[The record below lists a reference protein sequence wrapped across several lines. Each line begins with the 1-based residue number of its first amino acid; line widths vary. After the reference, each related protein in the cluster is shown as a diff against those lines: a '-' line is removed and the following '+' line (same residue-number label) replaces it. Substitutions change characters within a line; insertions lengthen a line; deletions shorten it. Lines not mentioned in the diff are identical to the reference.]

1 MLVKSTGTFF
11 ARSARATQRAACSP
25 GSTTAAS
32 TSSPAR
38 FPPANRT
45 GSCPRR
51 RTTSSSNALMSLC
64 GSQMRTRATDPGS
77 STAAGIELRGW
88 YECGMN
94 ARPRVLVVDDDEDI
108 RTLVRALLER
118 AGYAVDE
125 ADSGRA
131 ALRNLFSSAP
141 ALVILDV
148 TMPDLDGYQ
157 TLERIRDLSD
167 VPVIMLTARTQ
178 ELEKVRGL
186 SAGADDY
193 VAKPF
198 GRQELL
204 ARVQAL
210 LRRTGGKSEVLEA
223 YADDFV
229 QIEYAQRKVVVQG
242 REVQLTPLEFKLLA
256 AFVQNPNQVLSRDQL
271 LELVW
276 GDPYGVSGDQ
286 VKLYV
291 GYLRRKLCPGEPDS
305 APVETVRGFGYR
317 YRKS

>member
-1 MLVKSTGTFF
+1 
-11 ARSARATQRAACSP
+11 
-25 GSTTAAS
+25 
-32 TSSPAR
+32 
-38 FPPANRT
+38 
-45 GSCPRR
+45 
-51 RTTSSSNALMSLC
+51 
-64 GSQMRTRATDPGS
+64 
-77 STAAGIELRGW
+77 
-88 YECGMN
+88 MN
-94 ARPRVLVVDDDEDI
+94 GRLRVLCVDDDDDI
-108 RTLVRALLER
+108 RLLLRELLER
-118 AGYAVDE
+118 AGYTVDE
-125 ADSGRA
+125 AGDGRT
-131 ALRNLFSSAP
+131 ALRMLFANTP

-148 TMPDLDGYQ
+148 TMPDMDGYQ

-167 VPVIMLTARTQ
+167 VPVLMLTARSQ

-210 LRRTGGKSEVLEA
+210 LRRTGGKSEVVEA
-223 YADDFV
+223 YADEFV
-229 QIEYAQRKVVVQG
+229 QIDYAQRSVDVQG
-242 REVQLTPLEFKLLA
+242 RPVQLTPLEFKLLS

-291 GYLRRKLCPGEPDS
+291 GYLRRKLVPD
-305 APVETVRGFGYR
+305 APDTAPIETVRGFGYR
-317 YRKS
+317 YRRA